1 MYATSFSVPLS
12 TEHITCIKV
21 SGTLCCAL
29 VGHLRL
35 PQSTVARAL
44 LPTLRQELQLL
55 EDIKEIEPLRRERE
69 TDVRVTCGA

>member
-1 MYATSFSVPLS
+1 MYPTSFSVSLS
-12 TEHITCIKV
+12 TEHITRVKV
-21 SGTLCCAL
+21 SGVLCCVL

-55 EDIKEIEPLRRERE
+55 EDNKGVEPLRRERE
-69 TDVRVTCGA
+69 TDVRVTCGV